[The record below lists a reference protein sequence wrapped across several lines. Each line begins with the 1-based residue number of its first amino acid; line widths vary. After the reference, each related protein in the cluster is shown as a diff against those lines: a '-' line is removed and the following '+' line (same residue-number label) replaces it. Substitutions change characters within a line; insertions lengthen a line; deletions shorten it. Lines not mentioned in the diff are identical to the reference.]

1 MKPIFPV
8 TVFSLNKTSADLKAV
23 FDSGSFYTIVRADKL
38 PLNTQVINQEITF
51 GTANKK
57 ASLSVIGQ
65 TILVIKIGEKMVQGE
80 VMVSDELGSDM
91 LIGAGL
97 MQTWDISIMNTNG
110 KTQINVKHDM
120 RDPEINEVV

>member
-23 FDSGSFYTIVRADKL
+23 FDSGSFYTIIRADKL
-38 PLNTQVINQEITF
+38 PVNTQVINQEISF

-57 ASLSVIGQ
+57 ASLKVRGQ

-80 VMVSDELGSDM
+80 VLVSDELGSDM

-97 MQTWDISIMNTNG
+97 MQTWDISILNTNG
-110 KTQINVKHDM
+110 KTKINVTHDM

>member
-51 GTANKK
+51 GTDNKK